1 MAVMTIAMMTS
12 QYTSSA
18 ERFAGDFLMLGSGAR
33 SLAMGSAAVAIT
45 DDATSGYYNPAGLTN
60 LSVSELNLMHSEQF
74 GGLENYNTVS
84 FATPLG
90 DNLYGGVSVVHVGVG
105 DIKYTRLWDPSKAL
119 SDSNRVEIASR
130 EDAADYAVY
139 FSAGKRIMNNL
150 STGASVKLIRRS
162 IGDDTAFGYGIDA
175 GMQYMMGEHWIAGVN
190 ARDITGTTIAWD
202 GKSDDRI
209 AATVDAGLANR
220 GDLPFNWGSY
230 IITASMLFLGDSPS
244 VKGLDTMHIGVEY
257 LIGDFLAIR
266 AGASETRGSF
276 GIGLKRLPLISSSS
290 LDYALLSHE
299 ELDRTHRVSMSIRF

>member
-1 MAVMTIAMMTS
+1 
-12 QYTSSA
+12 
-18 ERFAGDFLMLGSGAR
+18 MLGSGAR
-33 SLAMGSAAVAIT
+33 MLGMGSAGVAVV

-60 LSVSELNLMHSEQF
+60 LTVREVNLMHSEQF

-84 FATPLG
+84 FGTPLG
-90 DNLYGGVSVVHVGVG
+90 SDLYGGISLVHVGVG

-139 FSAGKRIMNNL
+139 FSAGKRVLPNL
-150 STGASVKLIRRS
+150 SAGASVKLIRRA
-162 IGDDTAFGYGIDA
+162 IGDDTAFGYGLDV
-175 GMQYMMGEHWIAGVN
+175 GVQYAMGDSWTAGVT

-202 GKSDDRI
+202 GKSNDRI

-230 IITASMLFLGDSPS
+230 IITASMLFFGDSPS
-244 VKGLDTMHIGVEY
+244 VKGLDTMHIGIEY
-257 LIGDFLAIR
+257 LVGDFLAIR
-266 AGASETRGSF
+266 AGASESRGSF

-299 ELDRTHRVSMSIRF
+299 DLDRTHRVSLSVWF